1 MCTPW
6 MCGRLVAQCGAANF
20 QKKTKQKNVSYRIKL
35 KSSIVCVFLSA
46 LQVYLGCRRRFWM
59 LFLTYLNKTL
69 FFASSI
75 FGNDRQRRKHRQNQ
89 LFMYKVKN
97 HIQNLLPFLSKIC
110 RAAINTSNVQFW
122 KLCIKRKSYHCY
134 FFKNCCATNLS
145 HIQGVR

>member
-1 MCTPW
+1 M
-6 MCGRLVAQCGAANF
+6 AQCGAAKISK
-20 QKKTKQKNVSYRIKL
+20 QKTKQKNVFYCMKL
-35 KSSIVCVFLSA
+35 KSSIVCVLLSA
-46 LQVYLGCRRRFWM
+46 LQVYLGCQRRFWM

-110 RAAINTSNVQFW
+110 RAAENTSNLQFW
-122 KLCIKRKSYHCY
+122 KLCIKRKSHQRY
-134 FFKNCCATNLS
+134 FFKNYCATNLP
-145 HIQGVR
+145 HIQGVQFYLPYLDQ